1 VTICRRPTGFEWFLP
16 HCLRSRHLMTLAALG
31 RFDVGK
37 VTPRVTQSKSRPTT
51 DAVSLQ
57 SRRLGIGRKVPFRE
71 QKIISQQ
78 TGNFAVLF
86 VVKAV

>member
-37 VTPRVTQSKSRPTT
+37 VTPRVTQSNLDDSASAEK
-51 DAVSLQ
+51 
-57 SRRLGIGRKVPFRE
+57 F
-71 QKIISQQ
+71 
-78 TGNFAVLF
+78 LF
-86 VVKAV
+86 VNKK